1 MRLTRYYSLM
11 IIALILS
18 EYTSMAQDLSGIG
31 VRANVKENFIQ
42 LRWAVTMPMAWKQSN
57 TFGFTVERYTVV
69 RNGEVLSQPDR
80 VVITTTPL
88 KPQPLNNWEKLATSN
103 NNAAVIAQALYGE
116 NFKLSDED
124 SKGVSKLIALAQEL
138 EQRYLVSMYAADL
151 CYPAALLAGWGFED
165 KTVKNGER
173 YLYRVISAVP
183 EKTLKIEM
191 GSVYISL
198 NDVTTLPQPQELA
211 AVFGDKSVLLAW
223 NYGILNSVYNA
234 YFLEKSLDGKTFKR
248 LSDTPL
254 VNMNSKNGKSAERMF
269 YTDSLKD
276 NTSTAYYR
284 LIGINAFSEE
294 GPPSEVVKGEGKNKL
309 IYVPHIQRA
318 VPDKDGVLT
327 VEWEFDERGNEQLK
341 EFELQR
347 SDNVKGPYVSVLKNI
362 SPDKRAT
369 TYDSLLASNYFVI
382 AAVPKEG
389 EPVLSFPVLVQP
401 SDTIPPSAPIGLK
414 GIVDSL
420 GVVQLSW
427 TPNKESDIYGY
438 RIYRA
443 QTLGEELIPLTD
455 NAVLKNIWVDTI
467 DVRNLNSKIYYA
479 VTALDKRYNQSDK
492 SETAILQKPELVP
505 PSTPIIMGYKLTGKT
520 VILEWACGREENLA
534 AIQLYRNEKGK
545 ESELLKLLTDFNSQ
559 LYTDSTLQADKFYC
573 YSMVSVTIGGLKSAP
588 SPVVTL
594 QAPALA
600 CEQGKIIAFTAK
612 FNKKTNHHDLEW
624 KHNMSNVKQWE
635 IYRNEES
642 KGFTLWK
649 VVKGYETKTEDH
661 AVKPATYYE
670 YMIRVG
676 YENGKK
682 GAVAKVEIGKTKG

>member
-1 MRLTRYYSLM
+1 MKSSLKKYSL
-11 IIALILS
+11 LLLLVFTTGYS
-18 EYTSMAQDLSGIG
+18 VVAQDASGIG
-31 VRANVKENFIQ
+31 VRANVKEGLIQ
-42 LRWAVTMPMAWKQSN
+42 LRWAVNTPMAWKQSN
-57 TFGFTVERYTVV
+57 KFGFTVERYTVV
-69 RNGEVLSQPDR
+69 RNGEILNQPEKVL
-80 VVITTTPL
+80 ITTSPV
-88 KPQPLNNWEKLATSN
+88 KPQPLDNWQALATTN
-103 NNAAVIAQALYGE
+103 NFAAVIAQALYGQD
-116 NFKLSDED
+116 FKLSDED
-124 SKGVSKLIALAQEL
+124 SKGISKLIALAQEL

-151 CYPAALLAGWGFED
+151 CYPAALMAGWGFED
-165 KTVKNGER
+165 KTVKKGER

-198 NDVTTLPQPQELA
+198 NDVTTLPQPQELV

-254 VNMNSKNGKSAERMF
+254 VNMNSKDGKSAERMF

-294 GPPSEVVKGEGKNKL
+294 GPPSDVVKGEGKNKL

-401 SDTIPPSAPIGLK
+401 SDTIPPSAPTGLK

-420 GVVQLSW
+420 GVVRLSW
-427 TPNKESDIYGY
+427 TPNKENDIYGY

-455 NAVLKNIWVDTI
+455 NAVLKNVWVDTV

-492 SETAILQKPELVP
+492 SATAILQKPELVP
-505 PSTPIIMGYKLTGKT
+505 PSTPLFTGYKLVGNG
-520 VILEWACGREENLA
+520 IMLEWATGGEENLA
-534 AIQLYRNEKGK
+534 SVQLYRIERGDKAMK
-545 ESELLKLLTDFNSQ
+545 LLKSFTDQTIKSFK
-559 LYTDSTLQADKFYC
+559 DSIVLADKFYS
-573 YSMVSVTIGGLKSAP
+573 YSMITVTTGGLQSAP
-588 SPVVTL
+588 SPAVTV
-594 QAPALA
+594 QAPAHA
-600 CEQGKIIAFTAK
+600 GEQGKITSFTAK
-612 FNKKTNHHDLEW
+612 FNRKKQQVDLAW
-624 KHNMSNVKQWE
+624 KNTVADVKQLE
-635 IYRNEES
+635 IYRNEGG
-642 KGFTLWK
+642 KGFTLLK
-649 VVKGYETKTEDH
+649 TVKGYELMETDKD
-661 AVKPATYYE
+661 VKVGIQYE
-670 YMIRVG
+670 YMIRTVL
-676 YENGKK
+676 ENGRN
-682 GAVAKVEIGKTKG
+682 GAIGKVTVGIK